1 VLDDSVA
8 AFDLATP
15 RLEFILTSAAEDGE
29 EKEGGDSG
37 GGGGGGGDGGGG
49 GGGGGDGGDG
59 GDGSDDV
66 VREALLRSTRVRL
79 NGDLLEVGA
88 S

>member
-1 VLDDSVA
+1 MLDDSVA
-8 AFDLATP
+8 AFDPATP

-29 EKEGGDSG
+29 DKEGGDGGG

-49 GGGGGDGGDG
+49 GGDGDGGDGGDG
-59 GDGSDDV
+59 GDDGR
-66 VREALLRSTRVRL
+66 REALLRSTRVRL